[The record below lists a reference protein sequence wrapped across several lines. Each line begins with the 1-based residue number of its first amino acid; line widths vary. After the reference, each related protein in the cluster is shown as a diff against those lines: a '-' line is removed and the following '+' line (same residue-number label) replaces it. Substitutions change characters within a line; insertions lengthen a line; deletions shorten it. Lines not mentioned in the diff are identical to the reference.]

1 VQQQHGVDGSLAAAA
16 TGIGASALPVAS
28 VPARQRLPGS
38 SAAVEVGH
46 AAGQAVLDLSTLDEA
61 SPQGFCLADASLEE
75 LADCFAVVGGTRLPL
90 HSQVLGAQSQVLRG
104 LFLSLKEGAI
114 SAEVCGALCW
124 RCACWLT
131 MGIPPA
137 LPLPALHTPPIR
149 IRFFRCVAA
158 GGAYCQCRLISSFSK
173 CHCARRRL
181 LPAPDLLPR

>member
-1 VQQQHGVDGSLAAAA
+1 MQQQQQQQRAMSGPPAASAADPAAGAAAA
-16 TGIGASALPVAS
+16 VDGV
-28 VPARQRLPGS
+28 R
-38 SAAVEVGH
+38 
-46 AAGQAVLDLSTLDEA
+46 
-61 SPQGFCLADASLEE
+61 
-75 LADCFAVVGGTRLPL
+75 AVVDGVRVPL